1 MPKTAALTG
10 PDGEDVWIEEGQEPC
25 GEARYVTC
33 RSDGK
38 RQMCN
43 DLWQAM
49 IYVERLRDGG
59 A

>member
-10 PDGEDVWIEEGQEPC
+10 PSGDEVWVEEGEEPC
-25 GEARYVTC
+25 GELRYTAC

-38 RQMCN
+38 RQMSN

-59 A
+59 T